1 MLVVGTGSLVRLV
14 RFATLHEAPG
24 SARDCSFVLV
34 DGVALGDG
42 SVCKSRVE

>member
-1 MLVVGTGSLVRLV
+1 MLVAGAGSLARLV

-24 SARDCSFVLV
+24 SARDCSFVLL

-42 SVCKSRVE
+42 PVCKERVE